1 MGYAGH
7 HLVAIGV
14 AAVAG
19 AGVSGFRTRSL
30 VRRLNAAERAAT
42 TDPLTGLANRVGLR
56 REFEGLVAQ
65 SDPYEHVGL
74 VLLDLNDFKMIND
87 TYGHEVGDRLL
98 VTVGSR
104 LARLSVRGRVVC
116 ASRLGGDEFVIVF
129 AYGRDSA
136 SAELMTSAAAAAGG
150 AVGLPLEVGPV
161 RIEPRASMGTAYAPA
176 VRASLRE
183 MLAEADAAMYRAK
196 RGASEAHSRIVPL
209 DGRQVPQLRLTLRA
223 RDRHVWVESP

>member
-1 MGYAGH
+1 MWFPGRH
-7 HLVAIGV
+7 VVAVGV

-19 AGVSGFRTRSL
+19 AGFGGFRTRGL
-30 VRRLNAAERAAT
+30 VRRLNAAERAAS
-42 TDPLTGLANRVGLR
+42 TDPLTGLANRAGLH
-56 REFEGLVAQ
+56 REFQRLVAQ
-65 SDPYEHVGL
+65 SKPSEHVGL
-74 VLLDLNDFKMIND
+74 VLLDLNDFKIIND

-98 VTVGSR
+98 VTVGAR
-104 LARLSVRGRVVC
+104 LARLYVQGRVVC

-129 AYGRDSA
+129 AYGRDSS

-150 AVGLPLEVGPV
+150 ALGLSLEVGPV

-196 RGASEAHSRIVPL
+196 RGGSEAHSRIVPL
-209 DGRQVPQLRLTLRA
+209 DGRHVPQRRRTMRA